1 MRSFFDSS
9 AFAKR
14 FIEEEGSDEVD
25 NICKKSTSIALS
37 SLCVPEIISALNRRL
52 REKYITKKEYTKIK
66 ERLIEEI
73 IDATIVNVVPE
84 IISESIVL
92 LEKNKLRTIDS
103 IHIASALLWQPD
115 IFVSSDKRQIS
126 AAKKSGLK
134 VKYVGKPL
142 S

>member
-52 REKYITKKEYTKIK
+52 REKYITRKEYTKIK
-66 ERLIEEI
+66 ERLIIEI
-73 IDATIVNVVPE
+73 IDAIIVNVVPE

-92 LEKNKLRTIDS
+92 LEKNKLRTIVS

>member
-52 REKYITKKEYTKIK
+52 REKYIIKKEYTKIK

-134 VKYVGKPL
+134 VKYVGKPH

>member
-134 VKYVGKPL
+134 VKYVGKPR